1 MSENEKDGANLR
13 EELGLTVDRGNE
25 LMRITQSI
33 MDQSS
38 GNDGYGRTSHVL
50 LSIAGRKD
58 LNDVEKVACAFLFSC
73 KTVNTPT
80 KIMGNPSV
88 HNMKD
93 TSLMDMPRIMD
104 IDMSELQG
112 HTSGMVVAPQGVDL
126 SELIAVV
133 MATLMSLLKQM
144 PKHEAQDFCRS
155 ASLSFAKM
163 AFTGDVKL

>member
-1 MSENEKDGANLR
+1 MSENGKDEANLR
-13 EELGLTVDRGNE
+13 EELGLTVERGDE

-50 LSIAGRKD
+50 LGITGRKD
-58 LNDVEKVACAFLFSC
+58 LNDVEKVACAFLFAC
-73 KTVNTPT
+73 KTVNAPMN
-80 KIMGNPSV
+80 IMGNSSV

-93 TSLMDMPRIMD
+93 MPHMDMPRIMD

-112 HTSGMVVAPQGVDL
+112 HISGMVVAPQGVVL
-126 SELIAVV
+126 RELIAVV
-133 MATLMSLLKQM
+133 MATLMSLLGQM

-163 AFTGDVKL
+163 AFTGDMKP